1 MNVCRG
7 AGVWSRA
14 DIIINI
20 TKGSFFVSPEK
31 KSAFEGEYYW
41 VCDTCGKEFSTKEA
55 AVIHEKNECEGLKD
69 AKTLASKRSRE
80 EDARRKEEAER
91 RKEEED
97 AHRKEEAERRK
108 EEAERRKEYQES
120 LGKDKL
126 VNPHLAL
133 ISDHLWWLA
142 LGVKLGLIMMLIS
155 IFIMLV
161 SLG

>member
-1 MNVCRG
+1 M
-7 AGVWSRA
+7 
-14 DIIINI
+14 
-20 TKGSFFVSPEK
+20 SPEK

-91 RKEEED
+91 RKE
-97 AHRKEEAERRK
+97 
-108 EEAERRKEYQES
+108 YQES

-155 IFIMLV
+155 IFLMLV